1 MVNGDN
7 PSIYGKYWYVN
18 IWLLTFDVKPD
29 TSDVG
34 SLLDAISR
42 EEVFSHLPSVMDSI
56 GQFLSMIRFRIN
68 LITLDI
74 LMVDSMDV
82 YPLKGTQ
89 TTSVNTIKF

>member
-7 PSIYGKYWYVN
+7 PSIYGKCWYVN

-56 GQFLSMIRFRIN
+56 GQFLSMMRFRIN